1 MLQLLRSRRHMARL
15 VTGKAPR
22 RRRVVPR
29 AVWPTSV
36 DLAYR
41 AHLLRL
47 VEQMRSRVE
56 RDLFPR
62 LKLLLGKS
70 GRTDALAD
78 DFAALR
84 VSLLQG
90 AYSSGELGA
99 AVGTIGQRTSDWQ
112 KAQLQ
117 RQLRAAVGVDVPLA
131 DPQLARRIGAFTEEN
146 VSLIRSIAEDTL
158 GQVQRVVL
166 RGISDGQR
174 WEDLADTIERR
185 FGVAES
191 RASLI
196 ARDQVSRFYSSLNS
210 ARQQAVG
217 ITHFFWRAA
226 ADERT
231 CPVCWPLNGER
242 FPWSRPPAVGMPGQA
257 HPQCRCNADPDV
269 EALVDS
275 L

>member
-1 MLQLLRSRRHMARL
+1 MLHLVRARRNFARM

-29 AVWPTSV
+29 AVWPAGV
-36 DLAYR
+36 DLTYR
-41 AHLLRL
+41 AYLLRL
-47 VEQMRSRVE
+47 VEQLRARVE
-56 RDLFPR
+56 RDLFPAMR
-62 LKLLLGKS
+62 ALVDRS
-70 GRTDALAD
+70 ARVDALSE
-78 DFAALR
+78 DFAAVK
-84 VSLLQG
+84 VSLLEG
-90 AYSSGELGA
+90 AYGSKELGA
-99 AVGTIGQRTSDWQ
+99 AVETIGRRTSEWQ
-112 KAQLQ
+112 KAQFQ
-117 RQLRAAVGVDVPLA
+117 RQLRAAVGVEVPLA
-131 DPQLARRIGAFTEEN
+131 DPQLGPRISAFTEEN
-146 VSLIRSIAEDTL
+146 VGLIRSIAEDTL

-174 WEDLADTIERR
+174 WEQLAETIERR

-191 RASLI
+191 RAALI
-196 ARDQVSRFYSSLNS
+196 ARDQVGRFYSSLNA
-210 ARQQAVG
+210 ARQQSVG

-242 FPWSRPPAVGMPGQA
+242 FSWSKPPAVGMPGQA
-257 HPQCRCNADPDV
+257 HPNCRCNADPDV

>member
-1 MLQLLRSRRHMARL
+1 MLQLVRSRRHMARL

-29 AVWPTSV
+29 AIWPVAV

-47 VEQMRSRVE
+47 VEQMRARVE
-56 RDLFPR
+56 RDLLPR
-62 LKLLLGKS
+62 VRPLVDAHA
-70 GRTDALAD
+70 RTDALSD
-78 DFAALR
+78 DFAAVK
-84 VSLLQG
+84 VSLLEG
-90 AYSSGELGA
+90 AYGSKELGA
-99 AVGTIGQRTSDWQ
+99 AVETIGRRTSEWQ
-112 KAQLQ
+112 KAQLH
-117 RQLRAAVGVDVPLA
+117 RQLRASVGVEVPLA
-131 DPQLARRIGAFTEEN
+131 DPQLSRRISAFTEEN
-146 VSLIRSIAEDTL
+146 VGLIRSIAEDTL

-174 WEDLADTIERR
+174 WEQIADTIERR
-185 FGVAES
+185 FDVAES
-191 RASLI
+191 RAALI
-196 ARDQVSRFYSSLNS
+196 ARDQVGRFYSSLNS
-210 ARQQAVG
+210 ARQQSVG

>member
-1 MLQLLRSRRHMARL
+1 MLNLLRSRRHLARL

-29 AVWPTSV
+29 AVWPVGV

-41 AHLLRL
+41 AHLLQL
-47 VEQMRSRVE
+47 VQQMRSRVE
-56 RDLFPR
+56 RLFPQLR
-62 LKLLLGKS
+62 MLADS
-70 GRTDALAD
+70 HVRADAVAD
-78 DFAALR
+78 DFAAVK
-84 VSLLQG
+84 VSLLEG
-90 AYSSGELGA
+90 AFASRELA
-99 AVGTIGQRTSDWQ
+99 IAVETIGRRTSQWQ
-112 KAQLQ
+112 KEQLH
-117 RQLRAAVGVDVPLA
+117 RQLRAAVGVDVPIS
-131 DPQLARRIGAFTEEN
+131 DPQWSRRITTFTEEN
-146 VSLIRSIAEDTL
+146 VGLIRSIAEDSL

-166 RGISDGQR
+166 RGLSSGQR
-174 WEDLADTIERR
+174 WEEIAETIERR

-210 ARQQAVG
+210 SRQQAVG

-242 FPWSRPPAVGMPGQA
+242 FAWSKPPAVGMPGQA